1 MNEAVLLI
9 VCVRD
14 GKKILKSWKFGDLF
28 LFVYRKLFSNH
39 AEVVGKSLLKN
50 KGILKNNLYIV
61 RTGANYWTA

>member
-14 GKKILKSWKFGDLF
+14 GKKILKSWKLGDLF

-39 AEVVGKSLLKN
+39 VEVVGKSLLKN
-50 KGILKNNLYIV
+50 
-61 RTGANYWTA
+61 

>member
-14 GKKILKSWKFGDLF
+14 GKKIPKSWKLRDLF

-39 AEVVGKSLLKN
+39 VEVVGKSLLKN
-50 KGILKNNLYIV
+50 
-61 RTGANYWTA
+61 